1 MNYYYLDGK
10 THDRLSVIDDFE
22 RSNSGVFLI
31 SLKAGGTGINLTSAD
46 TAILYDPWWNPSA
59 EKQAE
64 DRLYRIGQTQ
74 RVMIYRL
81 ITEDSVEE
89 KIQELQ
95 TKKNDLSNQ
104 ILDGHE
110 VPVDLTPELI
120 RQLILD

>member
-1 MNYYYLDGK
+1 
-10 THDRLSVIDDFE
+10 
-22 RSNSGVFLI
+22 
-31 SLKAGGTGINLTSAD
+31 
-46 TAILYDPWWNPSA
+46 
-59 EKQAE
+59 
-64 DRLYRIGQTQ
+64 
-74 RVMIYRL
+74 MIYRL